1 MGMQSASIQQSPNQG
16 NGKGF
21 AQPTGL
27 RPQGDYGDVAFDR
40 PQPLPARL
48 NMADQLLGGQY
59 TQGPS
64 NNGQWDATEG
74 GGMSGTPNVVPQG
87 DPVFHNTGISGF
99 NQPLGGQN
107 GKPDSY
113 DAPAV
118 MPYKPSPMGKG
129 GSRNITMPGQGGQ
142 PRMGQPN
149 AYSNTIQPWDNAN
162 IKPQNQSGKGKGY

>member
-1 MGMQSASIQQSPNQG
+1 MGMQSASIQQSPNQSG
-16 NGKGF
+16 GKGMG
-21 AQPTGL
+21 QPTGL
-27 RPQGDYGDVAFDR
+27 RPQGDYGDPTFDR
-40 PQPLPARL
+40 PQLMPAQLNGMESQLMGQQQITPQPTLQANAPLL
-48 NMADQLLGGQY
+48 NM
-59 TQGPS
+59 
-64 NNGQWDATEG
+64 
-74 GGMSGTPNVVPQG
+74 GTPNVVPQG
-87 DPVFHNTGISGF
+87 GGGYGDGTYGPPL
-99 NQPLGGQN
+99 QPLGGQN